1 MTKPILLS
9 IFTVCLAFPA
19 EQAHSQGNFADFQ
32 KQMQQN
38 LNRFSGGMLGPV
50 SSEEMKAIRQIPVS
64 VREEQQFGQQIL
76 QRFAGNIRDVRGRRT
91 SIVYR
96 GADVDYL
103 KQLAARIHPLMDNE
117 KRYKQFKIG
126 IMQTDQV
133 DAFSIP
139 GGTILFSRGLLEAAK
154 SEAAVVGVL
163 AHELSHLDRQHQLLG
178 LRRQKQAQQKPNLSN
193 MMANLSEVMK
203 PFHAEFESE
212 ADEDAVRWM
221 LQLNYEPKALAELLL
236 RWNEKQD
243 AEQPWKDLMPGFLLT
258 HPDGGTRAD
267 NVMKWRDEKIQPDTE
282 FHVGIENLAQ
292 RKPRVNASP

>member
-9 IFTVCLAFPA
+9 IFTVCLAIPA

-50 SSEEMKAIRQIPVS
+50 SSEEMKAIRRIPVS

-76 QRFAGNIRDVRGRRT
+76 KRFAGNIRDVRGRRT

-282 FHVGIENLAQ
+282 LHVGIENLAQ
-292 RKPRVNASP
+292 RKPRASASP